1 MRTKNVKNRQMQLM
15 DCTFSASVGLVSLIS
30 IFSIV
35 LFVTDLYT
43 PSPRGVTWFAAHG
56 DSGLLH
62 TDMPRRKIQEDVY
75 L

>member
-15 DCTFSASVGLVSLIS
+15 DCTFSASVGLVSLFS

-43 PSPRGVTWFAAHG
+43 PGFSTLQILTN
-56 DSGLLH
+56 S
-62 TDMPRRKIQEDVY
+62 
-75 L
+75 